1 MLTLIEK
8 LIFAVLVLATI
19 YNGYW
24 AFYKVYLVI
33 RRGQGEPGDDD
44 IKKRAWNA
52 FVNWVTLRPVW
63 KTRPV
68 SSLFH
73 AFVAWAFMFY
83 FLVNF
88 GDIVQGYFPIKF
100 LGEGFIGNAY
110 RFIADVLSVAGL
122 IGMTYFLVRRFLAHD
137 PHLEFHDNI
146 RLHEK
151 VLAGGLKKD
160 SLIVGLFILFHVGF
174 RFLGESFTI
183 AHEGLDPYQPFASA
197 VSSLWAGLPDTTL
210 VFWQHASWWIAL
222 GLILAFIPYFPHSK
236 HFHLI
241 MAGVNFLTK
250 PERPA
255 LGALEPIDFEDESIE
270 QFGAAKLTDLTWKG
284 ILDPYACI
292 MCNRC
297 QDVCPAYTTGK
308 ELSPSALEIN
318 KRYYIND
325 HVDKLAS
332 GGECEL
338 KLLDF
343 ALTESAVWACT
354 TCGACVEICPV
365 GNEPMFDIL
374 HIRRNQVLMES
385 DFPAKL
391 QTAFTGMERTGN
403 PWKLSASDRM
413 NWAKGLDIPTVD
425 ENPDFDVLWWVGCAP
440 AYDMRAQSTAKA
452 FARILKE
459 AGVNFAVLGEREM
472 CCGDSARRAGNEYLF
487 FELATQNVETLN
499 EVKAKKIVTTCPH
512 GLNTLA
518 AEYGAFGGHYEVIHH
533 SQMIDDLI
541 KAGKIRPKK
550 ELDATVTFHDPC
562 YLGRHN
568 GIYDEPRETLS
579 FVVSETVEMEHS
591 RNQSF
596 CCGAGGAQM
605 WKEEEHGAQAV
616 NMKRYEEAVET
627 GASCIAVGCPFCLT
641 MLTDASK
648 EAGDDGLVVKDI
660 AELVAETLS

>member
-1 MLTLIEK
+1 MLTPIEK
-8 LIFAVLVLATI
+8 FIFAALVLATI

-33 RRGQGEPGDDD
+33 RRGQGDYDDD
-44 IKKRAWNA
+44 NIKQRAWRA
-52 FVNWVTLRPVW
+52 LIEWATLRPVW

-73 AFVAWAFMFY
+73 AMVAWGFMFY

-88 GDIVQGYFPIKF
+88 GDVVQGYFPIKF
-100 LGEGFIGNAY
+100 LGDGVIGHLY
-110 RFIADVLSVAGL
+110 RLIADILSVAVL
-122 IGMTYFLVRRFLAHD
+122 IGMTYFLIRRFLAHD

-146 RLHEK
+146 KLHEK
-151 VLAGGLKKD
+151 VLKGGLKKD
-160 SLIVGLFILFHVGF
+160 SLIVGFFILFHVGF
-174 RFLGESFTI
+174 RFLGESFAI
-183 AHEGLDPYQPFASA
+183 AHEGWDAYQPFASM
-197 VSSLWAGLPDTTL
+197 VSTLWAGMSDPSLI
-210 VFWQHASWWIAL
+210 FWRHASWWIAL

-241 MAGVNFLTK
+241 MAGINFLVK
-250 PERPA
+250 PQRPA
-255 LGALEPIDFEDESIE
+255 LGALEPIDFEDETIE

-284 ILDPYACI
+284 LLDPYACI

-297 QDVCPAYTTGK
+297 QDACPAYITGK

-325 HVDKLAS
+325 HVNELAS
-332 GGECEL
+332 GAECEVN
-338 KLLDF
+338 LLDF
-343 ALTESAVWACT
+343 ALSESALWACT
-354 TCGACVEICPV
+354 TCGACVEVCPV

-374 HIRRNQVLMES
+374 HMRRNQVLMES
-385 DFPAKL
+385 DFPSEL

-413 NWAKGLDIPTVD
+413 AWAQGLDIPTVD
-425 ENPDFDVLWWVGCAP
+425 DNPDFEVLWWVGCAP

-452 FARILKE
+452 FAKILKE
-459 AGVNFAVLGEREM
+459 AGVNFAVLGQRES

-499 EVKAKKIVTTCPH
+499 EVKAKKIITTCPH
-512 GLNTLA
+512 GLHTLG
-518 AEYGAFGGHYEVIHH
+518 AEYAAFGGDYEVIHH
-533 SQMIDDLI
+533 SEFIDQLI
-541 KAGKIRPKK
+541 QEGKLRPKK
-550 ELDATVTFHDPC
+550 NLDTVITFHDPC

-568 GIYDEPRETLS
+568 GVYDAPREVLT
-579 FVVSETVEMEHS
+579 FVTQETVEMEHN
-591 RNQSF
+591 RNLSL

-605 WKEEEHGAQAV
+605 WKEEEHGQQAV
-616 NMKRYEEAVET
+616 NIRRYEEAVET

-648 EAGDDGLVVKDI
+648 QAGDDGLAVKDI
-660 AELVAETLS
+660 AELVAETL

>member
-1 MLTLIEK
+1 MLTLVEK
-8 LIFAVLVLATI
+8 IVFAVFVLATI
-19 YNGYW
+19 YNSYW

-33 RRGQGEPGDDD
+33 RRGQGDYDDEN
-44 IKKRAWNA
+44 IIPRMWHA
-52 FVNWVTLRPVW
+52 FWDWLTLRPIW

-68 SSLFH
+68 SSVFH
-73 AFVAWAFMFY
+73 AMVAWGFMFY

-88 GDIVQGYFPIKF
+88 GDVLQGYFPIKF
-100 LGEGFIGNAY
+100 LGTGFIGNAY
-110 RFIADVLSVAGL
+110 RLLADVFSVSVL

-137 PHLEFHDNI
+137 PHLEYRDNI
-146 RLHEK
+146 RLVEK
-151 VLAGGLKKD
+151 VKQGGLKKD

-183 AHEGLDPYQPFASA
+183 AHEGYDPWQPFASGL
-197 VSSLWAGLPDTTL
+197 SNFWSGLPDNTL
-210 VFWQHASWWIAL
+210 IFWQHASWWIAL
-222 GLILAFIPYFPHSK
+222 GLILAFIPYFPKSK
-236 HFHLI
+236 HFHLF
-241 MAGVNFLTK
+241 MAGFNFLAK
-250 PERPA
+250 PQRKA

-270 QFGAAKLTDLTWKG
+270 QFGVAKLTDLSWKG

-297 QDVCPAYTTGK
+297 QDVCPAYQTGK
-308 ELSPSALEIN
+308 ELSPSALEVN
-318 KRYYIND
+318 KRYFINE
-325 HVDKLAS
+325 HVDTLAS
-332 GGECEL
+332 GGECEIN
-338 KLLDF
+338 LLDF
-343 ALTESAVWACT
+343 ALTESALWACT
-354 TCGACVEICPV
+354 SCGACVEVCPV
-365 GNEPMFDIL
+365 GNEPMFDL
-374 HIRRNQVLMES
+374 MYMRRNQVLMES
-385 DFPAKL
+385 DFPAEL

-413 NWAKGLDIPTVD
+413 NWAKGLDVPTVD
-425 ENPDFDVLWWVGCAP
+425 DNPDFDVLWWVGCAP

-452 FARILKE
+452 FAKILKD
-459 AGVNFAVLGEREM
+459 AGVNFAVLGDREM

-518 AEYGAFGGHYEVIHH
+518 AEYGAFGGDYEVIHH
-533 SQMIDDLI
+533 SQMIEDLLA
-541 KAGKIRPKK
+541 AGKIKPKK
-550 ELDATVTFHDPC
+550 ALDETVTFHDPC

-568 GIYDEPRETLS
+568 GIYDAPRDALD

-591 RNQSF
+591 RNLSF

-605 WKEEEHGAQAV
+605 WKEEEHGFQAV
-616 NMKRYEEAVET
+616 NVKRYEEAVET

-648 EAGDDGLVVKDI
+648 EAGEDGLEVKDI
-660 AELVAETLS
+660 AEIIAEAL

>member
-1 MLTLIEK
+1 
-8 LIFAVLVLATI
+8 
-19 YNGYW
+19 
-24 AFYKVYLVI
+24 
-33 RRGQGEPGDDD
+33 
-44 IKKRAWNA
+44 
-52 FVNWVTLRPVW
+52 
-63 KTRPV
+63 
-68 SSLFH
+68 
-73 AFVAWAFMFY
+73 
-83 FLVNF
+83 
-88 GDIVQGYFPIKF
+88 
-100 LGEGFIGNAY
+100 
-110 RFIADVLSVAGL
+110 
-122 IGMTYFLVRRFLAHD
+122 
-137 PHLEFHDNI
+137 
-146 RLHEK
+146 
-151 VLAGGLKKD
+151 
-160 SLIVGLFILFHVGF
+160 
-174 RFLGESFTI
+174 
-183 AHEGLDPYQPFASA
+183 
-197 VSSLWAGLPDTTL
+197 
-210 VFWQHASWWIAL
+210 
-222 GLILAFIPYFPHSK
+222 
-236 HFHLI
+236 
-241 MAGVNFLTK
+241 
-250 PERPA
+250 
-255 LGALEPIDFEDESIE
+255 
-270 QFGAAKLTDLTWKG
+270 
-284 ILDPYACI
+284 
-292 MCNRC
+292 
-297 QDVCPAYTTGK
+297 
-308 ELSPSALEIN
+308 
-318 KRYYIND
+318 
-325 HVDKLAS
+325 
-332 GGECEL
+332 
-338 KLLDF
+338 
-343 ALTESAVWACT
+343 
-354 TCGACVEICPV
+354 
-365 GNEPMFDIL
+365 MFDIL